1 MKKNLKQALVPLAVM
16 VFGAAAAFATNAAK
30 QSEKAE
36 ATMTA
41 YYYDHNAI
49 GAKCKSVTV
58 QCNTNSGPIC
68 TNQDPDNLIQY
79 WRTPTEVDLE
89 CSGLLFLDTN

>member
-36 ATMTA
+36 VDVTHGF
-41 YYYDHNAI
+41 YYNA
-49 GAKCKSVTV
+49 ALPPEERCVEV
-58 QCNTNSGPIC
+58 EVDCNNISGPIC
-68 TNQDPDNLIQY
+68 TDASARVVWEFKGLLN
-79 WRTPTEVDLE
+79 
-89 CSGLLFLDTN
+89 CSGELYMNH